1 MENDSTASP
10 HVWMSQWVV
19 YRHPRDYPEK
29 FVLRR
34 WDITRGHV
42 LIATDEVALADTLEL
57 IREAVPPG
65 LYCLKR
71 FAEDDPRIVEVWL

>member
-1 MENDSTASP
+1 MENDSTVLP
-10 HVWMSQWVV
+10 RIWMSQWVV
-19 YRHPRDYPEK
+19 YDHPRDYPEK

-34 WDITRGHV
+34 WNISAGQM
-42 LIATDEVALADTLEL
+42 IATDEMALADTLEL

-71 FAEDDPRIVEVWL
+71 FTEDDPCIVEVWL